1 MDKPPIYTGII
12 VNEEKDPGREYARE
26 VFKFLQSRGV
36 KAEIASTA
44 TEESLAAAAFWVVL
58 GGDGTM
64 LRAAPFAAVLDIP
77 MLGINLGTLGF
88 LTDVDKSQGLDAL
101 EKVLRDEY
109 TCEKR
114 LMLEAGEFLALNEV
128 CVGGTGRLKTF
139 SVYVNGQLI
148 DEIRADGIL
157 VATPTG
163 STAYNLSAGGPI
175 LAPGGDM
182 MVITPVCPHTL
193 SARPW
198 VLGDADTVRITAHS
212 ESPLVVDGEEKAC
225 IEPGKSVQI
234 SASAFRA
241 SIIKT
246 APAHFYAT
254 LRKKK
259 IL

>member
-1 MDKPPIYTGII
+1 L
-12 VNEEKDPGREYARE
+12 E
-26 VFKFLQSRGV
+26 FLQNRGV
-36 KAEIASTA
+36 NAEIAATA
-44 TEESLAAAAFWVVL
+44 TEESLASASFWVVL

-101 EKVLRDEY
+101 EKVLQNQY
-109 TCEKR
+109 ICEKR
-114 LMLEAGEFLALNEV
+114 LMLNAGENLALNEV
-128 CVGGTGRLKTF
+128 FVGGTGRLKTF
-139 SVYVNGQLI
+139 SVYVNDQLI
-148 DEIRADGIL
+148 DKIRADGIL

-175 LAPGGDM
+175 LAPGGQM
-182 MVITPVCPHTL
+182 MVITPICPHSL

-198 VLGDADTVRITAHS
+198 VLSETDTVRIATHS
-212 ESPLVVDGEEKAC
+212 ESPIIVDGEKRGC
-225 IEPGKSVQI
+225 ISSSEDVLI

-246 APAHFYAT
+246 APTHFYAT